1 MKAMARRKT
10 TIKYKIEDGYRLLDL
25 DQNYPIFDRI
35 DSYNTTEV
43 LIWRTWDFMPSR
55 KLYDKS
61 FTTDISLRAK
71 VNITFNSY

>member
-1 MKAMARRKT
+1 MKGMARRKT

-35 DSYNTTEV
+35 DSYNATEV

-61 FTTDISLRAK
+61 FATDISLRAK
-71 VNITFNSY
+71 ANITFNLY

>member
-1 MKAMARRKT
+1 MKDMARRKT

>member
-1 MKAMARRKT
+1 MKNMARRKT

-35 DSYNTTEV
+35 DSYNATKV

-71 VNITFNSY
+71 ANITFNSY